1 MTSIHSPKTN
11 FSRDSRRSETS
22 WSCRKR
28 LGILGRC
35 NAGNGRQHPPV
46 SVLGADRRGAVG
58 CAMEECACCRSRLL
72 QPGRRPSA
80 VQEEDPIE
88 SQFRPTD
95 RRDDLMSDRVP
106 LFRDARWLHSAAL
119 TGPPPRLAAGPGAGP
134 RPLPAPRATPPYL
147 CQRYLSRNA
156 PLLSVQQQGGWRSA
170 AVLLRVYARWIPQD
184 FESVLAQQA
193 AATQAQPARRAGEL
207 DVDHPEPF
215 SSPSGG
221 PELPEVGGPP
231 QNPRDFSGPASA
243 ERGTAGHPPQPWR
256 NQTPTGGTSGQDHQ
270 KGGEAAGRAHG
281 DEAGAGDRGADRQQP
296 PLAPALA
303 RRPAGI

>member
-1 MTSIHSPKTN
+1 MRAT
-11 FSRDSRRSETS
+11 
-22 WSCRKR
+22 
-28 LGILGRC
+28 G
-35 NAGNGRQHPPV
+35 QHPPV

-147 CQRYLSRNA
+147 CQHDA
-156 PLLSVQQQGGWRSA
+156 VEERSPA
-170 AVLLRVYARWIPQD
+170 LC
-184 FESVLAQQA
+184 
-193 AATQAQPARRAGEL
+193 AATGRMAKRGGAPAGLRAMDSAGLRERSGAASGRNPGAPARRAGEL

-296 PLAPALA
+296 PLVPALA

>member
-1 MTSIHSPKTN
+1 MRLLPQQAAPTRTKTECGTRRG
-11 FSRDSRRSETS
+11 SYRKPISADRSARRSDERPRPVVSRREMAPLRCSHRTS
-22 WSCRKR
+22 TATGGGSWRWPAS
-28 LGILGRC
+28 
-35 NAGNGRQHPPV
+35 AT
-46 SVLGADRRGAVG
+46 GA
-58 CAMEECACCRSRLL
+58 
-72 QPGRRPSA
+72 PSN
-80 VQEEDPIE
+80 
-88 SQFRPTD
+88 
-95 RRDDLMSDRVP
+95 
-106 LFRDARWLHSAAL
+106 SAI
-119 TGPPPRLAAGPGAGP
+119 
-134 RPLPAPRATPPYL
+134 PLPALPVEERSPALCAATGRMAKRGGAPAGLRAMDSAGL
-147 CQRYLSRNA
+147 RE
-156 PLLSVQQQGGWRSA
+156 RSGA
-170 AVLLRVYARWIPQD
+170 ASGR
-184 FESVLAQQA
+184 
-193 AATQAQPARRAGEL
+193 TQAQPARRAGEL